1 MRAPVGT
8 IRIYKIAEV
17 LGIPS
22 QEVVRLLRTQHGIE
36 AKSASS
42 TVEEI
47 VARQFA
53 ERVARKRNVA
63 LPPGALFSQRAASKR
78 ANPPEPAAPAAPRLG
93 PPRLVK
99 SAKTARAAAEAADA
113 GAAAAAAEAART
125 PPADTAPPPP
135 VPGAHAPVAGAPAT
149 AEAPTAVRT
158 ASAAP
163 PPRVVRPEPR
173 LRVEGAPRLRVE
185 TPRIRVEEPPAQV
198 AEASRGEVEPVRAQ
212 VEAAPGAQAEPPRA
226 GVQPPR
232 TEAEPLRAGVQP
244 PRTQVEQPLPVQAGP
259 SDAQV
264 AETPPARTEPSG
276 AQVAEPP
283 PAGIEPHRV
292 QVAETPAARIE
303 PPRVQVAAA
312 RPAARVEPPRSQAEG
327 GPARAAGA
335 TGHAAAGPVARVE
348 PRTPPAA
355 ATPPPAGATSGA
367 AAGPVARVEPRT
379 PPAAATPPPAGATS
393 GAAAGPIARA
403 EPRTPPAV
411 ATPPPAGATGRAAAG
426 PIARVEP
433 PPTATTPPPSPAAA
447 GPAGTAP
454 AAPPR
459 AAAPVRPAAPPRA
472 AAPVR
477 PAAPPRAAAPV
488 RPAVP
493 PRAAARPA
501 APPRAAAPASP
512 AVPTP
517 ARRPGSGLV
526 LRPTGRVAPPR
537 LRLRIEEPK
546 PAKPRPAAPAAPRT
560 PVRPVQPG
568 APAGPAGGAARP
580 PLGGPRPLPS
590 QPVRPPLVRP
600 LPPRPAVG
608 YRPPPRPH
616 HRPGGRRA
624 QYRRTRTQTPATP
637 PPPPPVTRTITL
649 AEGMTVKDLAERL
662 EVKPKDVLKKL
673 IERRVMMTI
682 NTTLD
687 SETATT
693 IAREFGAD
701 VKMRTFEEEMVVI
714 EAEEAKPDDLIVR
727 APVVTVMGHVD
738 HGKTTLLDAIREAKV
753 AEGEAGGITQHIGAY
768 SVAVNGRKIVFLDT
782 PGHEAFTL
790 MRARGA
796 QVTDVVVLV
805 VAADDGVMPQTQ
817 EAIDHARAAS
827 VPIIVAINKIDKAD
841 ANLDRVRKEL
851 AERGLTPED
860 WGGSTVTVP
869 VSAKKRDNLD
879 GLLEM
884 ILLVTEL
891 EEQKAN
897 PKRAA
902 TGTVLEAK
910 VDRGRG
916 PVATILVQDGT
927 LRVGDNFIAGVVVGR
942 VRALLDDRLQKI
954 GEAGPASPVEVLGL
968 TGLPQPGDAFQAV
981 TDAAKARQIAVLR
994 QNQAK
999 EKALG
1004 GRGQR
1009 LTLESL
1015 QQQLSEGEAKE
1026 LPIIIKA
1033 DVQGSAEVLADS
1045 LGKLGDERVKTRII
1059 HTGVGA
1065 ISEWDV
1071 LLASTSNAII
1081 VGFNVRPDR
1090 NASGVAEREGVDVRL
1105 HSVIY
1110 DVTDELKK
1118 ALAGLLDPTTKEVR
1132 LGAAEIRQLFK
1143 IPKFGTAAGCMVT
1156 EGVVTRAGDARA
1168 RLVRDGVVVHEGR
1181 IGSLRRFKDDVN
1193 EVRSGMEC
1201 GLAFERFADLK
1212 AGDVVESFTVEKVV
1226 ATV

>member
-1 MRAPVGT
+1 MPLQQT
-8 IRIYKIAEV
+8 
-17 LGIPS
+17 
-22 QEVVRLLRTQHGIE
+22 
-36 AKSASS
+36 
-42 TVEEI
+42 EE
-47 VARQFA
+47 
-53 ERVARKRNVA
+53 
-63 LPPGALFSQRAASKR
+63 
-78 ANPPEPAAPAAPRLG
+78 
-93 PPRLVK
+93 
-99 SAKTARAAAEAADA
+99 TTRAAAEAKPP
-113 GAAAAAAEAART
+113 AAPKTAPPT
-125 PPADTAPPPP
+125 PPA
-135 VPGAHAPVAGAPAT
+135 PA
-149 AEAPTAVRT
+149 AV
-158 ASAAP
+158 
-163 PPRVVRPEPR
+163 
-173 LRVEGAPRLRVE
+173 
-185 TPRIRVEEPPAQV
+185 
-198 AEASRGEVEPVRAQ
+198 
-212 VEAAPGAQAEPPRA
+212 
-226 GVQPPR
+226 
-232 TEAEPLRAGVQP
+232 
-244 PRTQVEQPLPVQAGP
+244 
-259 SDAQV
+259 
-264 AETPPARTEPSG
+264 TPP
-276 AQVAEPP
+276 
-283 PAGIEPHRV
+283 
-292 QVAETPAARIE
+292 
-303 PPRVQVAAA
+303 
-312 RPAARVEPPRSQAEG
+312 
-327 GPARAAGA
+327 
-335 TGHAAAGPVARVE
+335 
-348 PRTPPAA
+348 
-355 ATPPPAGATSGA
+355 
-367 AAGPVARVEPRT
+367 
-379 PPAAATPPPAGATS
+379 
-393 GAAAGPIARA
+393 
-403 EPRTPPAV
+403 
-411 ATPPPAGATGRAAAG
+411 
-426 PIARVEP
+426 
-433 PPTATTPPPSPAAA
+433 
-447 GPAGTAP
+447 
-454 AAPPR
+454 APPR
-459 AAAPVRPAAPPRA
+459 AAAPSQPT
-472 AAPVR
+472 
-477 PAAPPRAAAPV
+477 
-488 RPAVP
+488 VP
-493 PRAAARPA
+493 
-501 APPRAAAPASP
+501 SP
-512 AVPTP
+512 AK
-517 ARRPGSGLV
+517 RPGSGLA
-526 LRPTGRVAPPR
+526 LRPTGRVVPPR

-546 PAKPRPAAPAAPRT
+546 PVKPRAATPPATPRP
-560 PVRPVQPG
+560 PVRPVT
-568 APAGPAGGAARP
+568 PAVATGVTGPAGR

-590 QPVRPPLVRP
+590 QPLRPPAAPRP

-624 QYRRTRTQTPATP
+624 QYRRTRTQAPATP
-637 PPPPPVTRTITL
+637 APPPPVTRTITL

-714 EAEEAKPDDLIVR
+714 EAEETKPDDLIVR

-738 HGKTTLLDAIREAKV
+738 HGKTTLLDAIRETKV

-768 SVAVNGRKIVFLDT
+768 AVEVNGRRIVFLDT

-796 QVTDVVVLV
+796 QVTDVVILV

-817 EAIDHARAAS
+817 EAIDHAQAAK

-841 ANLDRVRKEL
+841 ANLDRVKKEL

-869 VSAKKRDNLD
+869 LSAKKRDNLD

-942 VRALLDDRLQKI
+942 VRALLDDRLQKTD
-954 GEAGPASPVEVLGL
+954 EVGPSSPVEVLGL

-1015 QQQLSEGEAKE
+1015 QQQLTEGEAKE

-1033 DVQGSAEVLADS
+1033 DVQGSAEVLAHS

-1090 NASGVAEREGVDVRL
+1090 NATGVAEREGVDIRL

-1118 ALAGLLDPTTKEVR
+1118 ALAGLLDPTTKEVK
-1132 LGAAEIRQLFK
+1132 LGAAEIRQTFK
-1143 IPKFGTAAGCMVT
+1143 VPKFGTAAGCMVT
-1156 EGVVTRAGDARA
+1156 EGVITRAGDAQA
-1168 RLVRDGVVVHEGR
+1168 RIVRDGVVVHEGR

-1193 EVRSGMEC
+1193 EVRGGMEC

-1212 AGDVVESFTVEKVV
+1212 IGDVVESFTVEKVV